1 MRIFGNTN
9 LETIRILILHVNM
22 RTSLFGDIEFWNIDF
37 EFAVNE
43 LLWVFTPAIAF
54 WQCYSVSGPKLFGST
69 WYGIRVQLILFP
81 IAKLSFT
88 QPHCKL
94 LL

>member
-9 LETIRILILHVNM
+9 LETIRILILHVDK

-43 LLWVFTPAIAF
+43 LPWVFTAAWLSGSAILY
-54 WQCYSVSGPKLFGST
+54 QDPSYLEVHRTVLGLN
-69 WYGIRVQLILFP
+69 
-81 IAKLSFT
+81 
-88 QPHCKL
+88 
-94 LL
+94 

>member
-1 MRIFGNTN
+1 MRVFGNTN

-43 LLWVFTPAIAF
+43 LPWVFTPAVAF
-54 WQCYSVSGPKLFGST
+54 WQCNSVCEDPSYLEVHGT
-69 WYGIRVQLILFP
+69 ILGFN
-81 IAKLSFT
+81 
-88 QPHCKL
+88 
-94 LL
+94 